1 LIGDASGIKCSAFAR
16 YGQPIAIPRV
26 QEAAEMLDLL
36 DEQGHLIEEE
46 KMSDQVGERGWLG
59 TDQLPDPVVD
69 AAMQTVAYFHGKR
82 ANMNIR
88 IQFEQGSPFQQ
99 RVWNTLQQIP
109 FGVTWTYEDLASVLC
124 DQDRVQARK
133 MARAVGAACGANPLP
148 LILPC
153 HRVIGK
159 NGHLVGFS
167 GGLDIK
173 EYLLGL
179 ELLGLNEWKAT
190 SSDE

>member
-1 LIGDASGIKCSAFAR
+1 
-16 YGQPIAIPRV
+16 
-26 QEAAEMLDLL
+26 MLDLL